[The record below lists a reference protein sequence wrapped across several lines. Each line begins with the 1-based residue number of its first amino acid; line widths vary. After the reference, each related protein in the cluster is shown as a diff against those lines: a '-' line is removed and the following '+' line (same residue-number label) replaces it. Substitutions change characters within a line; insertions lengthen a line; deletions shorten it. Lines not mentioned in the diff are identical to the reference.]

1 MNVFVTTGKYADKKT
16 GEQKTLVG
24 FGSLN
29 EYEGQK
35 PNAKDVFYKISE
47 IDTFLKAV
55 KADKIPVN
63 MSVKNEAGENIFMK
77 ADAYYQTG
85 ISKEGIAYGFSKIA
99 IELQPEKRS
108 ETGELIQNAEKLYAT
123 KGKDGYSF
131 DKNSDMEL
139 VAKFNKLISE
149 GVEFTLSATKND
161 TLAKYPKLMEAIN
174 QIDKS
179 AKFEIDFEKNRG
191 AFIKSV
197 QSPAIKTNSTEAEIA
212 SGEKMIIAQASQE
225 QER

>member
-63 MSVKNEAGENIFMK
+63 MSVKNEVGESIFMK

-85 ISKEGIAYGFSKIA
+85 ISKEGMAYGFSKIA

-174 QIDKS
+174 QIDHSSSITRTRKMTV
-179 AKFEIDFEKNRG
+179 AELLRYGKRIFYDARTNANGLYLRPFGLQNRQKRQ
-191 AFIKSV
+191 I
-197 QSPAIKTNSTEAEIA
+197 
-212 SGEKMIIAQASQE
+212 
-225 QER
+225 

>member
-63 MSVKNEAGENIFMK
+63 MSVKNEVGENIFMK
-77 ADAYYQTG
+77 ADAY
-85 ISKEGIAYGFSKIA
+85 IK
-99 IELQPEKRS
+99 P
-108 ETGELIQNAEKLYAT
+108 
-123 KGKDGYSF
+123 GYPRRAWPT
-131 DKNSDMEL
+131 DL
-139 VAKFNKLISE
+139 VK
-149 GVEFTLSATKND
+149 
-161 TLAKYPKLMEAIN
+161 
-174 QIDKS
+174 
-179 AKFEIDFEKNRG
+179 
-191 AFIKSV
+191 
-197 QSPAIKTNSTEAEIA
+197 
-212 SGEKMIIAQASQE
+212 
-225 QER
+225 